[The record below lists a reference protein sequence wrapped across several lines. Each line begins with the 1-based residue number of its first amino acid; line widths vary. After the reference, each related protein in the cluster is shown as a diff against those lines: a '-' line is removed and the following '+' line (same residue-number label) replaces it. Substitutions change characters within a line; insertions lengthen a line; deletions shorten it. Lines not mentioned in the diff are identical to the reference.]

1 MLKQKKTNLNEQKET
16 TASRTQRKPL
26 RAIKTPGAGW
36 IPLKFKPT
44 KPHPQKDPGRP
55 RPKDESEG
63 RPRMKG
69 KQNV

>member
-1 MLKQKKTNLNEQKET
+1 M
-16 TASRTQRKPL
+16 
-26 RAIKTPGAGW
+26 
-36 IPLKFKPT
+36 KFKPT